1 MQTPTYRKST
11 WLTTG
16 SLVGAI
22 AASSCCI
29 LPLLFF
35 SLGLGGAWLGQLG
48 VLAQYQPYFLGATLI
63 LLALGHHQVWF
74 RAPKVCASEDCA
86 ERQPGWLLKS
96 ILMIATA
103 LTLLALAFPWLA
115 PLLDA

>member
-1 MQTPTYRKST
+1 MQTPTHRQST
-11 WLTTG
+11 WLTIG
-16 SLVGAI
+16 GLVGAV

-35 SLGLGGAWLGQLG
+35 SLGLGGAWLGKLS
-48 VLAQYQPYFLGATLI
+48 VLAPYQPYFLGVTLI
-63 LLALGHHQVWF
+63 LLALGHYQVWF

-86 ERQPGWLLKS
+86 ERQPRWLLKS
-96 ILMIATA
+96 ILIVATA
-103 LTLLALAFPWLA
+103 LTLLALAVPWLA